1 VTEVDLATSYM
12 GLQLKNPLVASAS
25 PLNSDLDTIRRL
37 EDYGAAA
44 IVLPSIFEEQIE
56 AEAERFEA
64 LASVQAESF
73 PEALTFFPQYGVD
86 EVGPRRYLDVV
97 RRAVEAVDIPI
108 IASLNGTTSEG
119 WISYARQI
127 QEAGASGLELN
138 VYFIPTDLSLTSQAV
153 EQRYLDVLRAVRAA
167 VSIPVA
173 VKLSPYFSA
182 FGNMAAE
189 LDRAGAD
196 ALVLFN
202 RFYQPDIDLVQ
213 LRLLNDLRLS
223 GPNEIRLPLLWVAV
237 LSGHVRASL
246 AASTGVETAD
256 EVLKYILAGADVVM
270 TTSALLRHGV
280 QYVESLLTGV
290 TSWLAA
296 RDVVS
301 LDQVRGRLS
310 HREIGANDAF
320 ERVNYME
327 ILRGYRSH

>member
-1 VTEVDLATSYM
+1 MDLATSYM
-12 GLQLKNPLVASAS
+12 GPQLKNPLVASAS
-25 PLNSDLDTIRRL
+25 PLNADLDNIRRL
-37 EDYGAAA
+37 EDYCATA

-56 AEAERFEA
+56 AEAERFET

-73 PEALTFFPQYGVD
+73 PEALTFFPQYSVD

-119 WISYARQI
+119 WISYARRI
-127 QEAGASGLELN
+127 QEAGASGLEHN
-138 VYFIPTDLSLTSQAV
+138 VYFIPTDLFLTSQAV
-153 EQRYLDVLRAVRAA
+153 EQRYLDIVRAVRAA

-223 GPNEIRLPLLWVAV
+223 GPNEIGLSLRDDQPNAGVSDWLRPLGVAEPLGHPDYGAGCCGRNAEAAVWRPPACRTRFPIGALRFSYAARHRGVSSLALDVLARPGRLPGRPAACPGG
-237 LSGHVRASL
+237 SPRAYGSPPL
-246 AASTGVETAD
+246 
-256 EVLKYILAGADVVM
+256 
-270 TTSALLRHGV
+270 
-280 QYVESLLTGV
+280 
-290 TSWLAA
+290 
-296 RDVVS
+296 
-301 LDQVRGRLS
+301 
-310 HREIGANDAF
+310 
-320 ERVNYME
+320 
-327 ILRGYRSH
+327 